1 MMKDVRELRD
11 SLEIN
16 DSDAGTNWKNHHM
29 DELDNNLGDSCA
41 RVSIFKKESI
51 HRHSTTVPK
60 TSYSCN
66 RMSKRKAIP
75 VTHGPLAALPAL
87 FEMFQDFWIC
97 DALGHIGPST
107 VSPCHTK
114 KLWQIAAQAD
124 GMDGPNPF
132 LPNDLPH
139 DLPQL
144 LGIRCSACT
153 AEILQGLELSSPQ
166 KDAWHA
172 QGPVLSR
179 HKSTGRNADLQ
190 GISGLCAE
198 SEHEYIATS
207 GWWYSLFLSFTPF
220 YCIVFQSRHCL
231 SAK

>member
-1 MMKDVRELRD
+1 MTLETTGGFNPQHSQPGGFQQAPQLPYQQSSRGQGLLRAFQANFGQEPGCRLPSIRGKSHWKPGTFYRVELRD
-11 SLEIN
+11 SLDIN

-41 RVSIFKKESI
+41 RVSIFKKESS

-166 KDAWHA
+166 KDA
-172 QGPVLSR
+172 
-179 HKSTGRNADLQ
+179 
-190 GISGLCAE
+190 
-198 SEHEYIATS
+198 
-207 GWWYSLFLSFTPF
+207 
-220 YCIVFQSRHCL
+220 
-231 SAK
+231 